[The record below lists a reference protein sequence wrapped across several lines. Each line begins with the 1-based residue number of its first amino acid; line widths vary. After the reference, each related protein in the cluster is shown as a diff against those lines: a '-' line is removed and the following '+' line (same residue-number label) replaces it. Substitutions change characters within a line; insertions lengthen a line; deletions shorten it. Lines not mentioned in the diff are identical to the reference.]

1 MRDINIPDD
10 AIRAI
15 KECLERGSDAEVK
28 WVGNNIKVVEIR
40 RKLKIKSA
48 VIGLSEANRGE

>member
-1 MRDINIPDD
+1 MRDIHIPDD

-15 KECLERGSDAEVK
+15 EECLARGSDAEVK
-28 WVGNNIKVVEIR
+28 SVGNNIQVVEIR

-48 VIGLSEANRGE
+48 VIGLPEANRGE